1 MKDEY
6 SQYLQHQNSV
16 RISDMSKRDLINLIN
31 MGEGTFLEFKK
42 TIASPDKIA
51 REIAAFANTSG
62 GNILIGI
69 EDNGYID
76 GVENYMEEEFYINQA
91 VEELCIPAVKIEIEL
106 IHTGKK
112 DVLMVKVPEAENK
125 PIYLKGK
132 KKRKVLIRI
141 DDENVEASDERI
153 AIMKNNSSS
162 SGVTFEYGPNEQSLF
177 RFLNEYSDIT
187 VERFSTLIHV
197 TTYRA
202 SKILVT
208 LVSAGVLDVYV
219 KDGVEHYTFS
229 NKSA

>member
-91 VEELCIPAVKIEIEL
+91 VEELCIPMVKIEIEL

>member
-1 MKDEY
+1 MKYEY

-16 RISDMSKRDLINLIN
+16 RISDMSKKDLVNLIN

-62 GNILIGI
+62 GSILIGI

-91 VEELCIPAVKIEIEL
+91 VEELCIPMVKIEIEL
-106 IHTGKK
+106 IHAGKK